1 MGQGGL
7 MFRKIKAA
15 GPAACAILLGSAV
28 LLGQAPKDQ
37 KVPGTGASSPV
48 DTGTSAALDCVECEL
63 PIILRQTVEAGKTA
77 VGTKVEAQLVMATM
91 MKGGVLPRGAVISGE
106 VIESVAKSSNSPSGL
121 AIRMDSAQWKNGAA
135 KLKMYLTAW
144 YYPPAPMPP
153 PNLSYGPPGEKR
165 NWGAV
170 DPTVDTTDP
179 PNPAQKLSTQQDN
192 GMNAGAP
199 ASVISTKRVLM
210 KNVKS
215 ASGPDG
221 SVVLVS
227 SRSNI
232 KLNKVTTYVLAVN
245 ELLPGK

>member
-1 MGQGGL
+1 

-15 GPAACAILLGSAV
+15 GPAACAVLLGSVV
-28 LLGQAPKDQ
+28 LLGQDSRTQQAA
-37 KVPGTGASSPV
+37 GAGAASPV
-48 DTGTSAALDCVECEL
+48 NTGTSATLDCAGCEL
-63 PIILRQTVEAGKTA
+63 PIILRQSVEAGKTA
-77 VGTKVEAQLVMATM
+77 VGTQVEAQLVIGTI

-106 VIESVAKSSNSPSGL
+106 VIESVAKSQNSPSRL
-121 AIRMDSAQWKNGAA
+121 AIRMDSAQWKNGGA
-135 KLKMYLTAW
+135 KFNVYLTAW

-153 PNLSYGPPGEKR
+153 PNLSYAPPGDKR
-165 NWGAV
+165 NWGGV

-179 PNPAQKLSTQQDN
+179 PNPAQRLSTQQDN

-199 ASVISTKRVLM
+199 ASLISKNRVLM

-215 ASGPDG
+215 AIGADG
-221 SVVLVS
+221 SVILVS

-232 KLNKVTTYVLAVN
+232 KLNKVTTYVLSIS

>member
-1 MGQGGL
+1 

-15 GPAACAILLGSAV
+15 GFVACAIIFGSAV

-37 KVPGTGASSPV
+37 KVSEAGASPA
-48 DTGTSAALDCVECEL
+48 DAGTSAALDCVECEL
-63 PIILRQTVEAGKTA
+63 PIILRQNVEAGKTA

-106 VIESVAKSSNSPSGL
+106 VTESVAKSGNTPSRL
-121 AIRMDSAQWKNGAA
+121 AIRMDSAQWKNGGA
-135 KLKMYLTAW
+135 KFKVYLTAW

-153 PNLSYGPPGEKR
+153 PNISYVPQGDRR
-165 NWGAV
+165 NWGGT

-179 PNPAQKLSTQQDN
+179 PNPAQRLSTQDIS
-192 GMNAGAP
+192 AHADAP
-199 ASVISTKRVLM
+199 ATFISKNRVLM
-210 KNVKS
+210 KNVQS
-215 ASGPDG
+215 ASGADG

-232 KLNKVTTYVLAVN
+232 KLNKVTTYVLAIN
-245 ELLPGK
+245 ELLRK

>member
-1 MGQGGL
+1 

-15 GPAACAILLGSAV
+15 GLAACAIVLGSAV

-37 KVPGTGASSPV
+37 KAPGAGASSPV
-48 DTGTSAALDCVECEL
+48 NTATSTVLDCVECEL
-63 PIILRQTVEAGKTA
+63 PIILRQNVEAGKTA
-77 VGTKVEAQLVMATM
+77 VGTKVEAQLVMATL

-106 VIESVAKSSNSPSGL
+106 VIESVAKSKSSPSGL
-121 AIRMDSAQWKNGAA
+121 AIHMDSAQWKNGAA
-135 KLKMYLTAW
+135 KLKVYLTAW

-153 PNLSYGPPGEKR
+153 PNLSYVPAGDKR
-165 NWGAV
+165 NWGGV

-192 GMNAGAP
+192 GMNADAP
-199 ASVISTKRVLM
+199 ASFISKNRVLM

-215 ASGPDG
+215 ASGADG

-227 SRSNI
+227 PRSNI
-232 KLNKVTTYVLAVN
+232 KLNKVTTYILAGN
-245 ELLPGK
+245 ELLPRK